1 MLIVFGL
8 HIVYNI
14 WVPTPEKMKGQ
25 CLKCGKEPARAS
37 YKYCSNFCQLAYQH
51 DRYIENWKDGKQGG
65 LSRLGTVSTHV
76 KRYLRDK
83 YDDKCVICFWSMVNS
98 VTGQVPLVA
107 DHIDG
112 NWRNNKEDNLRLI
125 CPNCD
130 ALSSTYA
137 ALNKGKGRTGRVNS
151 KRATE
156 ARHIVPYQRKYN
168 PT

>member
-1 MLIVFGL
+1 MPKLKI
-8 HIVYNI
+8 I
-14 WVPTPEKMKGQ
+14 KGE

-51 DRYIENWKDGKQGG
+51 DRYIGDWKAGKQSG

-76 KRYLRDK
+76 KRYLREK
-83 YDDKCVICFWSMVNS
+83 HGNQCVLCGWSQVNS

-112 NWRNNKEDNLRLI
+112 NWRNNTEHNLRLV

-130 ALSSTYA
+130 ALSPTYA
-137 ALNKGKGRTGRVNS
+137 ALNKGKGRSGRVKS
-151 KRATE
+151 KRSIE
-156 ARHIVPYQRKYN
+156 ARSFVPYRHN
-168 PT
+168 TIPN